1 MAERF
6 DFETVNYTGPSRKNV
21 IRITVVI
28 VAVLV
33 LVWLSPLG
41 TIAAGERGV
50 HLRFT
55 AVTGKVFG
63 EGLYFRIP
71 LIESVQ
77 MMDVKV
83 QKYEM
88 KSDAASKDLQT
99 VHSVVALNF
108 HIDPDRV
115 ANMYQDV
122 GLQFNGALAE
132 LRTQGLGVTVHN
144 PSNETFYIKAEGIFV
159 GYVVTGTELLE
170 LKSANNL
177 NIRGIE
183 ALG

>member
-1 MAERF
+1 MIQPGD
-6 DFETVNYTGPSRKNV
+6 DFETLNFTRHGPSKTTV
-21 IRITVVI
+21 IRIGI
-28 VAVLV
+28 AVLA
-33 LVWLSPLG
+33 LLLLFWLSPFG

-88 KSDAASKDLQT
+88 
-99 VHSVVALNF
+99 
-108 HIDPDRV
+108 
-115 ANMYQDV
+115 
-122 GLQFNGALAE
+122 
-132 LRTQGLGVTVHN
+132 
-144 PSNETFYIKAEGIFV
+144 TFQ
-159 GYVVTGTELLE
+159 
-170 LKSANNL
+170 
-177 NIRGIE
+177 R
-183 ALG
+183 